1 MANKSPRLDR
11 RLALGGLALLLLL
24 GAAAWL
30 SATQDI
36 ASWRLWLTAQQD
48 FVVRRE
54 VAAAAL
60 YFLAFLIFSALSLP
74 GAWALSV
81 AGGALFGAW
90 LGPPLVSVSST
101 AGATLAMLGAR
112 YLFRDA
118 VAARFPDFVA
128 RVDRGVAGSGA
139 RWLFAARLTP
149 IIPFSV
155 VNLAVGLTQMRV
167 TTFALV
173 TMVGASPFAFL
184 YAEAGAKLATIER
197 PSDILS
203 LKLVLLL
210 LALAALPFVAKR
222 VGKRRASTPEMTRD
236 RRRAGDARTRRPPDA
251 A

>member
-1 MANKSPRLDR
+1 MVDATGDALLTEAMTTTTLRLNP
-11 RLALGGLALLLLL
+11 RLALGGLALFLVL
-24 GAAAWL
+24 GAAAWVG
-30 SATQDI
+30 ATQDLG
-36 ASWRLWLTAQQD
+36 AWRLWLAAQQD
-48 FVVRRE
+48 FVAKRE
-54 VAAAAL
+54 IAAAAL
-60 YFLAFLIFSALSLP
+60 YFAAYLIFAALSLP
-74 GAWALSV
+74 GAWAISV

-128 RVDRGVAGSGA
+128 RVDRGVSEDGA

-155 VNLAVGLTQMRV
+155 VNLAVGLTRMRAAP
-167 TTFALV
+167 FALV
-173 TMVGASPFAFL
+173 TMIGAFPFAFL
-184 YAEAGAKLATIER
+184 YAEAGAKLANIER

-203 LKLVLLL
+203 LNLVLLL

-222 VGKRRASTPEMTRD
+222 LGKR
-236 RRRAGDARTRRPPDA
+236 ARFNR
-251 A
+251 

>member
-1 MANKSPRLDR
+1 MGGAMTNKTLRLNPRL
-11 RLALGGLALLLLL
+11 AFGGLALLLVL
-24 GAAAWL
+24 GAAVWL
-30 SATQDI
+30 AATQDLG
-36 ASWRLWLTAQQD
+36 AWRLWLAAQRD
-48 FVVRRE
+48 FVARRE
-54 VAAAAL
+54 IAAAAL
-60 YFLAFLIFSALSLP
+60 YFLAFLMFAALSLP
-74 GAWALSV
+74 GAWAISV

-128 RVDRGVAGSGA
+128 RVDRGVAEDGA

-155 VNLAVGLTQMRV
+155 VNLAVGLTRMRV
-167 TTFALV
+167 AAFALI
-173 TMVGASPFAFL
+173 TMVGAFPFAFL

-203 LKLVLLL
+203 LNLVLLL
-210 LALAALPFVAKR
+210 LALAALPFAAKW
-222 VGKRRASTPEMTRD
+222 VGKRRLLSAKRADGDEASK
-236 RRRAGDARTRRPPDA
+236 PPRIL
-251 A
+251 